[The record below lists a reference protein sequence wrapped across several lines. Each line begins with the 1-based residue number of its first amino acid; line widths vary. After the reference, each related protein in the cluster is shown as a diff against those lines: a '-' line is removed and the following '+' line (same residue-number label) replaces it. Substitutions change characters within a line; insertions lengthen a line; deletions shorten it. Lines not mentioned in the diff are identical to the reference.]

1 MTPMR
6 ILIVADEQIIA
17 VDLRR
22 RLKRM
27 GHVDVGIVTSGEE
40 AIVEAQRLQPDLVL
54 MDVRL
59 RGSMDGIEAAQ
70 QIRAQFGIPMI
81 LLSAYTTV
89 QSLEHIWRTVP
100 TVYLSKP
107 FFEDQF
113 RVALEKVLETQ
124 WWARPESHCP

>member
-1 MTPMR
+1 MR

-27 GHVDVGIVTSGEE
+27 GHVGVGIVTSGEE

-81 LLSAYTTV
+81 LMSAYTTV
-89 QSLEHIWRTVP
+89 QSLEHIWRMVP

>member
-6 ILIVADEQIIA
+6 ILIVEDEQIIA

-22 RLKRM
+22 RLGRM
-27 GHVDVGIVTSGEE
+27 GHVGVGIITSGEE
-40 AIVEAQRLQPDLVL
+40 AVVEAQRLQPDLVL
-54 MDVRL
+54 MDVCL

-70 QIRAQFGIPMI
+70 QIRAQFEIPVI
-81 LLSAYTTV
+81 LMSAYTTV

-107 FFEDQF
+107 FFEDQL
-113 RVALEKVLETQ
+113 RLALEKVLETQ
-124 WWARPESHCP
+124 WWARPKSHCP